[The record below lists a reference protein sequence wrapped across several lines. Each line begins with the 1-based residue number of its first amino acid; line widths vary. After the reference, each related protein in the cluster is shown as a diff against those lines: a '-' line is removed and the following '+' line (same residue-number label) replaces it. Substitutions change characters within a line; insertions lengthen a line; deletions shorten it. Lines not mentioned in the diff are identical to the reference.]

1 MVDAESSAKDILL
14 LPVDRVQ
21 VVTWRNLRDG
31 SFTEELKRLI
41 SFATPMAAV
50 VIAQFSLQI
59 ISMVMVGHLGN
70 LALASASLASS
81 FCNVTGFSFI
91 IGLSCALDTL
101 SGQAYGAKLYRKLG
115 VQTYTAMFCLTLVC
129 FPISIVWFNMGKL
142 LVFLGQDHSIAHEA
156 GRYAAWLI
164 PGLFSYAVLQP
175 LTRYFQ
181 NQSMIRPLLITSSF
195 VFCLH
200 VPLCW
205 LLVYKSGLGFL
216 GGALAM
222 GLSNW
227 LYAILLGSIM
237 YFSSSC
243 FETRAPL
250 TMEIFNGVGEF
261 FSYALPSAAMV
272 CLEWWSYELIILLSG
287 LLPNPELETSV
298 LSVCLQT
305 VATIYSI
312 PLAISAAASTR
323 ISNELGAGN
332 SRAAHI
338 VVYAAMSLAVVES
351 LVVSMSLLVGR
362 NVFGYVFSSDKETV
376 DYVAKMALL
385 VSISI
390 ILDGSQGV
398 LSGPIPLL
406 FYFLN
411 LQSEVHPKVILFSA
425 TPNSG
430 FKWLAGI
437 ARGCG
442 WQHIGA
448 YINLG
453 SFYLWGIP
461 FAATLA
467 FWVHL
472 KGVGLWVGIQ
482 AGAVLQTFLLALVTG
497 CTNWE
502 HQAFEARKR
511 MALA

>member
-1 MVDAESSAKDILL
+1 
-14 LPVDRVQ
+14 
-21 VVTWRNLRDG
+21 
-31 SFTEELKRLI
+31 
-41 SFATPMAAV
+41 MAAV
-50 VIAQFSLQI
+50 VIAQFTLQI

-91 IGLSCALDTL
+91 IGLSTALDTL

-115 VQTYTAMFCLTLVC
+115 LQTYTAMFCLTLVC
-129 FPISIVWFNMGKL
+129 FPLSIIWFNMEKL
-142 LVFLGQDHSIAHEA
+142 LVFLGQDQSIAHEA

-237 YFSSSC
+237 FFSSACS
-243 FETRAPL
+243 ETRAPL
-250 TMEIFNGVGEF
+250 SMEIFNGVGEF
-261 FSYALPSAAMV
+261 FRYALPSAAMV
-272 CLEWWSYELIILLSG
+272 CLEWWSYELMILLAG

-305 VATIYSI
+305 ISTIYSI
-312 PLAISAAASTR
+312 PLAIAAAASTR

-332 SRAAHI
+332 YRAAHI
-338 VVYAAMSLAVVES
+338 VVYAATSFAVMES
-351 LVVSMSLLVGR
+351 VVVSLCLLLGR
-362 NVFGYVFSSDKETV
+362 NIFGYVFSSDKATV
-376 DYVAKMALL
+376 DYVAKFIVNICASAKCFLSYNLL
-385 VSISI
+385 MDLSTEVQVFMSTHVKAISK
-390 ILDGSQGV
+390 LYS
-398 LSGPIPLL
+398 
-406 FYFLN
+406 
-411 LQSEVHPKVILFSA
+411 SA
-425 TPNSG
+425 TSNCCL
-430 FKWLAGI
+430 KWLTGI

-467 FWVHL
+467 FWVNL

-482 AGAVLQTFLLALVTG
+482 TGSLLQTFLLALVTG

-502 HQAFEARKR
+502 NQALEARKR

>member
-1 MVDAESSAKDILL
+1 
-14 LPVDRVQ
+14 
-21 VVTWRNLRDG
+21 
-31 SFTEELKRLI
+31 
-41 SFATPMAAV
+41 
-50 VIAQFSLQI
+50 
-59 ISMVMVGHLGN
+59 
-70 LALASASLASS
+70 
-81 FCNVTGFSFI
+81 
-91 IGLSCALDTL
+91 
-101 SGQAYGAKLYRKLG
+101 
-115 VQTYTAMFCLTLVC
+115 MFCLTLVC
-129 FPISIVWFNMGKL
+129 FPLSIIWFNMEKL
-142 LVFLGQDHSIAHEA
+142 LVYLGQDHAIAHEA

-164 PGLFSYAVLQP
+164 PGLFSYAFLQP

-181 NQSMIRPLLITSSF
+181 NQSMIKPLLITSTI

-222 GLSNW
+222 CLSNW

-237 YFSSSC
+237 FFSSSC
-243 FETRAPL
+243 SETRAPL
-250 TMEIFNGVGEF
+250 SMEIFNGVGEF
-261 FSYALPSAAMV
+261 FRYALPSAAMV

-305 VATIYSI
+305 ISTIYAI
-312 PLAISAAASTR
+312 PLAIAAAASTR

-332 SRAAHI
+332 YKAAHI
-338 VVYAAMSLAVVES
+338 VVYAATSFAVMES
-351 LVVSMSLLVGR
+351 LVVSMSLLLGR
-362 NVFGYVFSSDKETV
+362 NVFGYVFSSDKATV
-376 DYVAKMALL
+376 DYVAKMAPL

-390 ILDGSQGV
+390 ILDSLQGV
-398 LSGPIPLL
+398 LS
-406 FYFLN
+406 
-411 LQSEVHPKVILFSA
+411 
-425 TPNSG
+425 
-430 FKWLAGI
+430 GI

-448 YINLG
+448 YVNLG

-467 FWVHL
+467 FWVNL

-482 AGAVLQTFLLALVTG
+482 TGSVLQTFLLALVTG

-502 HQAFEARKR
+502 NQALEARKR

>member
-1 MVDAESSAKDILL
+1 MADAERNINDSLLL
-14 LPVDRVQ
+14 LPAERVEKG
-21 VVTWRNLRDG
+21 TWRDLREG
-31 SFTEELKRLI
+31 SYTDELKRI
-41 SFATPMAAV
+41 IFFAAPMAAV
-50 VIAQFSLQI
+50 VIAQFTLQI

-91 IGLSCALDTL
+91 IGMSCALDTL

-115 VQTYTAMFCLTLVC
+115 LQTYTAMFCLTLVC
-129 FPISIVWFNMGKL
+129 FPLSIIWFNMEKL

-164 PGLFSYAVLQP
+164 PGLFSYAFLQP

-181 NQSMIRPLLITSSF
+181 NQSMIRPLLITSTL

-216 GGALAM
+216 GGALAL
-222 GLSNW
+222 GFSNW

-237 YFSSSC
+237 LFSSACS
-243 FETRAPL
+243 ETRAPL
-250 TMEIFNGVGEF
+250 SMEIFNGIGEF
-261 FSYALPSAAMV
+261 FRYAFPSAAMV

-305 VATIYSI
+305 IATIYSI
-312 PLAISAAASTR
+312 PLAIAAAASTR

-332 SRAAHI
+332 YKAAHI
-338 VVYAAMSLAVVES
+338 VVYAATSFAVMES
-351 LVVSMSLLVGR
+351 VVVSLTLLLGR
-362 NVFGYVFSSDKETV
+362 NVFGYVFSSDKATV
-376 DYVAKMALL
+376 DYVAKMAPL

-390 ILDGSQGV
+390 ILDSLQGV
-398 LSGPIPLL
+398 LS
-406 FYFLN
+406 
-411 LQSEVHPKVILFSA
+411 
-425 TPNSG
+425 
-430 FKWLAGI
+430 GI

-461 FAATLA
+461 LAATLA
-467 FWVHL
+467 FWANL

-482 AGAVLQTFLLALVTG
+482 TGSVLQTFLLALVTG

-502 HQAFEARKR
+502 NQVHF
-511 MALA
+511 LLLLSSFSS

>member
-398 LSGPIPLL
+398 LS
-406 FYFLN
+406 
-411 LQSEVHPKVILFSA
+411 
-425 TPNSG
+425 
-430 FKWLAGI
+430 AGI

>member
-1 MVDAESSAKDILL
+1 MSDAESSTKDSLL
-14 LPVDRVQ
+14 LRVDRDDK
-21 VVTWRNLRDG
+21 VTCMDIQDG

-41 SFATPMAAV
+41 YFAAPMAAV
-50 VIAQFSLQI
+50 VIAQFTLQI

-81 FCNVTGFSFI
+81 FCNVTGYSSI

-129 FPISIVWFNMGKL
+129 IPISIIWLNIEKL
-142 LVFLGQDHSIAHEA
+142 LVFLGQDQAIAHEA

-164 PGLFSYAVLQP
+164 PGLFSYAVTQP

-181 NQSMIRPLLITSSF
+181 NQSMISPLLITSTL
-195 VFCLH
+195 VFCFH
-200 VPLCW
+200 APVCW

-216 GGALAM
+216 GGAAAM

-227 LYAILLGSIM
+227 LCAIILGSIM
-237 YFSSSC
+237 CFSSACS
-243 FETRAPL
+243 ETRAPL
-250 TMEIFNGVGEF
+250 SMEMFNGVGEF
-261 FSYALPSAAMV
+261 FRYALPSAAMV
-272 CLEWWSYELIILLSG
+272 CLEWWSFELIILLSG
-287 LLPNPELETSV
+287 LLPNPELENSV
-298 LSVCLQT
+298 LSIC
-305 VATIYSI
+305 
-312 PLAISAAASTR
+312 TR

-338 VVYAAMSLAVVES
+338 VVYTAMFLAVMES

-362 NVFGYVFSSDKETV
+362 SVFGYVFSSDERTV
-376 DYVAKMALL
+376 DYVAKMAPLL
-385 VSISI
+385 YVSIL
-390 ILDGSQGV
+390 LDG
-398 LSGPIPLL
+398 
-406 FYFLN
+406 
-411 LQSEVHPKVILFSA
+411 LQAV
-425 TPNSG
+425 
-430 FKWLAGI
+430 LAGI

-453 SFYLWGIP
+453 SFYLCGIP

-467 FWVHL
+467 FWFNL
-472 KGVGLWVGIQ
+472 EGVGLWIGIQ
-482 AGAVLQTFLLALVTG
+482 AGALVQNLLLGLFTG
-497 CTNWE
+497 FTNWQN
-502 HQAFEARKR
+502 QALEARKR

>member
-1 MVDAESSAKDILL
+1 
-14 LPVDRVQ
+14 
-21 VVTWRNLRDG
+21 
-31 SFTEELKRLI
+31 
-41 SFATPMAAV
+41 
-50 VIAQFSLQI
+50 
-59 ISMVMVGHLGN
+59 
-70 LALASASLASS
+70 
-81 FCNVTGFSFI
+81 
-91 IGLSCALDTL
+91 
-101 SGQAYGAKLYRKLG
+101 
-115 VQTYTAMFCLTLVC
+115 
-129 FPISIVWFNMGKL
+129 
-142 LVFLGQDHSIAHEA
+142 
-156 GRYAAWLI
+156 
-164 PGLFSYAVLQP
+164 
-175 LTRYFQ
+175 
-181 NQSMIRPLLITSSF
+181 
-195 VFCLH
+195 
-200 VPLCW
+200 
-205 LLVYKSGLGFL
+205 LGFL

-250 TMEIFNGVGEF
+250 TMEIFSGVGEF
-261 FSYALPSAAMV
+261 FRYALPSAAMV

-305 VATIYSI
+305 IATIYSI
-312 PLAISAAASTR
+312 PLAIAAAASTR

-398 LSGPIPLL
+398 LSG
-406 FYFLN
+406 
-411 LQSEVHPKVILFSA
+411 
-425 TPNSG
+425 
-430 FKWLAGI
+430 I

>member
-1 MVDAESSAKDILL
+1 
-14 LPVDRVQ
+14 
-21 VVTWRNLRDG
+21 
-31 SFTEELKRLI
+31 
-41 SFATPMAAV
+41 MAAV
-50 VIAQFSLQI
+50 VIAQFTLQI

-91 IGLSCALDTL
+91 IGLSTALDTL

-115 VQTYTAMFCLTLVC
+115 LDIHSSYLSYTSLFL
-129 FPISIVWFNMGKL
+129 SIIWFNMEKL

-237 YFSSSC
+237 FSSACS
-243 FETRAPL
+243 ETRAPL
-250 TMEIFNGVGEF
+250 SMEIFNGVGEF
-261 FSYALPSAAMV
+261 FRYALPSAAMV
-272 CLEWWSYELIILLSG
+272 CLEWWSYELMILLSG

-305 VATIYSI
+305 ISTIYSI
-312 PLAISAAASTR
+312 PLAIAAAASTR

-332 SRAAHI
+332 YRAAHI
-338 VVYAAMSLAVVES
+338 VVYAATSFAVMES
-351 LVVSMSLLVGR
+351 VVVSLCLLLGR
-362 NVFGYVFSSDKETV
+362 NVFGYVFSSDKATV
-376 DYVAKMALL
+376 DYVAKLAPL
-385 VSISI
+385 VSITI
-390 ILDGSQGV
+390 ILDSLQG
-398 LSGPIPLL
+398 
-406 FYFLN
+406 
-411 LQSEVHPKVILFSA
+411 FS
-425 TPNSG
+425 
-430 FKWLAGI
+430 
-437 ARGCG
+437 
-442 WQHIGA
+442 
-448 YINLG
+448 
-453 SFYLWGIP
+453 
-461 FAATLA
+461 
-467 FWVHL
+467 
-472 KGVGLWVGIQ
+472 
-482 AGAVLQTFLLALVTG
+482 QTFLLALVTG

-502 HQAFEARKR
+502 NQALEARKR

>member
-1 MVDAESSAKDILL
+1 ME
-14 LPVDRVQ
+14 
-21 VVTWRNLRDG
+21 
-31 SFTEELKRLI
+31 
-41 SFATPMAAV
+41 
-50 VIAQFSLQI
+50 
-59 ISMVMVGHLGN
+59 
-70 LALASASLASS
+70 
-81 FCNVTGFSFI
+81 
-91 IGLSCALDTL
+91 
-101 SGQAYGAKLYRKLG
+101 
-115 VQTYTAMFCLTLVC
+115 
-129 FPISIVWFNMGKL
+129 KL
-142 LVFLGQDHSIAHEA
+142 LVFLGQDHAIAHEA

-205 LLVYKSGLGFL
+205 LLVYKSRLGFL

-237 YFSSSC
+237 FFSSACS
-243 FETRAPL
+243 ETRAPFS
-250 TMEIFNGVGEF
+250 MEIFNGVGEF
-261 FSYALPSAAMV
+261 FRYALPSAAMV
-272 CLEWWSYELIILLSG
+272 CLEWWSYELMILLSG

-298 LSVCLQT
+298 GLSVGLDHTQMAQVTTEQWLLIHKEDVREDSRLRKSGNGEEKYLQT
-305 VATIYSI
+305 ISTIYSI
-312 PLAISAAASTR
+312 PLAIAAAASTR

-332 SRAAHI
+332 YRAAHI
-338 VVYAAMSLAVVES
+338 VVYAATSFALMES
-351 LVVSMSLLVGR
+351 VVVSLSLLLGR
-362 NVFGYVFSSDKETV
+362 NVFGYVFSSDKATV
-376 DYVAKMALL
+376 DYVAKMAPL
-385 VSISI
+385 VSITI
-390 ILDGSQGV
+390 ILDSLQR
-398 LSGPIPLL
+398 
-406 FYFLN
+406 FL
-411 LQSEVHPKVILFSA
+411 
-425 TPNSG
+425 
-430 FKWLAGI
+430 KWLAGI

-467 FWVHL
+467 FWVNL

-482 AGAVLQTFLLALVTG
+482 TGSLLQTFLLALVTG

-502 HQAFEARKR
+502 NQALEARKR

>member
-41 SFATPMAAV
+41 SFAAPMAAV

-195 VFCLH
+195 VLCLH

-250 TMEIFNGVGEF
+250 TMEIFSGVGEF
-261 FSYALPSAAMV
+261 FRYALPSAAMV

-298 LSVCLQT
+298 LSVCLEWWSYELIILLSGLLPNPELETSVLSVCLQT
-305 VATIYSI
+305 IATIYSI
-312 PLAISAAASTR
+312 PLAIAAAASTR

-398 LSGPIPLL
+398 LSG
-406 FYFLN
+406 
-411 LQSEVHPKVILFSA
+411 
-425 TPNSG
+425 
-430 FKWLAGI
+430 I

-442 WQHIGA
+442 WQYIGA